1 MQVRGYLNT
10 TSRAFTRALDNSAIT
25 FPTPL
30 TAGEDI
36 ILKFQLSQEIAGF
49 VERLDLPVSA
59 IKARIGKVKT
69 AAEAGDYQIDIT
81 LGGDTVTTAAIAWD
95 ATAATVK
102 STIDTALGSTIAA
115 LNPCTV
121 VAETG
126 GAYRIKFKD
135 NLAAEI
141 EVSDNSL
148 WPLAFVNVEEQ
159 AHDEGYTYIL
169 SHQQTPCAEST
180 TLGTRAPDLPVVSRK
195 QGGSD
200 EDGVLINEIQKLV
213 IPPSFAGGTFRL
225 SRGGVKSGLLPLPI
239 SVNALADALKVT
251 ADTNGAYLVSASSNA
266 FFIEFTGSMAATA
279 QDLFTVVGFDVPAS
293 DYYVKLSTDT
303 AAMAARMR
311 RAGTTGEVEMPLH
324 LTVYVEN
331 EIDDEED
338 DRFDFSFPLTFTSPP
353 GDDEHNAAIDL
364 IWDQPPSRL
373 EALPH
378 STNAVM
384 VGHRSYRKVI
394 GDGTTTSFSIPH
406 NLGANAHTVTADA
419 TTNAF
424 TSAGHNFQNLDPI
437 AFSATTSVPAPL
449 VAGTTY
455 WVRDRTDDTFKV
467 STLQGGAEI
476 DLTNAG
482 TGTITATIDD
492 GPADGYHVTVYE
504 RTGDRTRIAD
514 NAYTVKLTSDDA
526 LTVSGFA
533 STPTTNQYVVHVTKV
548 GRVATYQELELP
560 QARVIDLVPDLDA
573 IRARITAL
581 ENGDFGGSAP
591 AISTTVTG
599 KIDRPLPRIWRIPR
613 ARGVL
618 PAEPESLSGWNP
630 FGEGST
636 LRDIRLL
643 PAVHATTIETLPTT
657 LPATTSLLRGRV
669 WVASTDRPTVAGGIV
684 AGQHVANDG
693 REWYQVRR
701 ESDSEST
708 WYPVVFESKLW
719 SLSISPDE
727 LALRT
732 RLDIAAGIELR
743 LFDPSRRPDDRS
755 TVARMSLILERG
767 VRTADT
773 TPGTPGSNI
782 ADHFGSPVILGEHQF
797 DLTDVPVQKTM
808 SLSIARDGSGALT
821 AHLGKMLGA
830 MAVVSA
836 PASADFVLR
845 YRIGRVDFQNIPT
858 DSKGVIAYRGLDVGL
873 DGKADNNLGRWR
885 IA

>member
-1 MQVRGYLNT
+1 VQVRGYLNT

-69 AAEAGDYQIDIT
+69 AAEAGSYILDIT
-81 LGGDTVTTAAIAWD
+81 LGSDTVTTAAIAWD
-95 ATAATVK
+95 AAAATVK
-102 STIDTALGSTIAA
+102 SAIDTALGSTISS
-115 LNPCTV
+115 LNPCV
-121 VAETG
+121 VTAETG
-126 GAYRIKFKD
+126 GAYRIHFAD
-135 NLAAEI
+135 NEASVQI

-159 AHDEGYTYIL
+159 AHDDGYTYIL

-200 EDGVLINEIQKLV
+200 EDGILINEIQKIV

-239 SVNALADALKVT
+239 SVNALAEALRVT

-266 FFIEFTGSMAATA
+266 FFIEFTGSMAGTA

-303 AAMAARMR
+303 AAMTARMR

-331 EIDDEED
+331 EIDEEED

-353 GDDEHNAAIDL
+353 GDDEHNASIDL

-373 EALPH
+373 DSLPH
-378 STNAVM
+378 STSAVM

-394 GDGTTTSFSIPH
+394 GNGSDVEFSIPH
-406 NLGANAHTVTADA
+406 NLGANPQTVTADA
-419 TTNAF
+419 STNAF
-424 TSAGHNFQNLDPI
+424 TGVGHNFQNGD
-437 AFSATTSVPAPL
+437 AVTFSSTTSVPAPL

-467 STLQGGAEI
+467 SLLQGGAAI

-482 TGTITATIDD
+482 TGTITARVDD
-492 GPADGYHVTVYE
+492 GPSDGYHVTVYE
-504 RTGDRTRIAD
+504 RTGDRARIPD
-514 NAYTVKLTSDDA
+514 NAYTVELTSDDA
-526 LTVSGFA
+526 LTISGFA
-533 STPTTNQYVVHVTKV
+533 STPTSNQYVVHVTKI

-560 QARVIDLVPDLDA
+560 QARVIDLVTDLDA
-573 IRARITAL
+573 IRARLTAV
-581 ENGDFGGSAP
+581 ENGNFPGAAP
-591 AISTTVTG
+591 AAGTVNTS
-599 KIDRPLPRIWRIPR
+599 KIDRTLKRVWNVLR
-613 ARGVL
+613 ARTL
-618 PAEPESLSGWNP
+618 PAAPASLVGWDP
-630 FGEGST
+630 FAEGSP

-643 PAVHATTIETLPTT
+643 PAVHVASGSIEA
-657 LPATTSLLRGRV
+657 LPAILPAPDSTYRGRV
-669 WVASTDRPTVAGGIV
+669 FYSAVDVPGLVS
-684 AGQHVANDG
+684 AGQYAACSG
-693 REWYQVRR
+693 LEWYRVRR

-708 WYPVVFESKLW
+708 WYPTAMEMEFFR
-719 SLSISPDE
+719 LSISPDE
-727 LALRT
+727 LPLRT
-732 RLDIAAGIELR
+732 RLDLAIGLEMALY
-743 LFDPSRRPDDRS
+743 DPSRRPADRR
-755 TVARMSLILERG
+755 TVGRMSLILERG
-767 VRTADT
+767 VRTTDSSPST
-773 TPGTPGSNI
+773 TGSNI
-782 ADHFGSPVILGEHQF
+782 ASHFASPVILAQHDF
-797 DLTDVPVQKTM
+797 DLTAEVAQKKFT
-808 SLSIARDGSGALT
+808 LSIARDGAGALT
-821 AHLGKMLGA
+821 ALASKMMGA
-830 MAVVSA
+830 AVTVSA
-836 PASADFVLR
+836 PASADFALR
-845 YRIGRVDFQNIPT
+845 LRLARVDFENLPT
-858 DSKGVIAYRGLDVGL
+858 DGRGILAVRGPDVGL
-873 DGKADNNLGRWR
+873 DGKVDQTVGRYG
-885 IA
+885 IS